1 MEKSKDKG
9 KGRLRFGRRGVLNF
23 ANSFTLTRIMLIPVV
38 IALLLSRLPFSGFF
52 AAGVFTLAALTDSL
66 DGYFAR
72 VRGEESLLGQL
83 LDPLADKLLVIAALV
98 VLVEVTDLSS
108 WIALAFIARELA
120 VTGLRLI
127 LSTKNINLPPSF
139 YGKVKTWLQIIA
151 ISAWILRKEPVLY
164 NLNWFSLLSYFLMF
178 AALSVTFF
186 SGFEY
191 FFRNWGVLV
200 NEGD

>member
-1 MEKSKDKG
+1 
-9 KGRLRFGRRGVLNF
+9 
-23 ANSFTLTRIMLIPVV
+23 MLIPVI
-38 IALLLSRLPFSGFF
+38 IALLLSRLPYSGFF
-52 AAGVFTLAALTDSL
+52 AAGVFALAALTDSL

-72 VRGEESLLGQL
+72 ARGEESLLGEL

-108 WIALAFIARELA
+108 WIAIAFIARELA

-127 LSTKNINLPPSF
+127 LSTKNVNLPSSF
-139 YGKVKTWLQIIA
+139 YGKAKTWLQIIA
-151 ISAWILRKEPVLY
+151 ITAWILRKEPILY

-178 AALSVTFF
+178 AALSITFF

-200 NEGD
+200 GEKD